1 MMFMGMFRI
10 VARGPRDFSIS
21 FRFWVSFFV
30 IALLRGAMIRYD
42 IV

>member
-1 MMFMGMFRI
+1 MFRGMFRM

-21 FRFWVSFFV
+21 FRFLVSSFV
-30 IALLRGAMIRYD
+30 IALLNGEIIRYD